1 MTISQNRNGDD
12 VAVHKFGL
20 FVAKHR
26 KLVLAIAILLLI
38 PSIYGFVTTK
48 VNYDILTYLP
58 KDLESVKGQDILDK
72 EFKQAALSMLIVKGD
87 MNISNIQKLKSKISQ
102 VDGVEK
108 VIWIDDFL
116 DPTIPKE
123 MLPDVLKNTF
133 YSKDSTLLLIQFKN
147 SASSLETQN
156 AISKIRKIATAQC
169 FLSGMSAIIKDTRDL
184 SDRETPLYV
193 LVAVVFIFILLLLTM
208 ESPIVPILFLTSIGM
223 AIIYNLGTNKFL
235 GEISYITKSLAAVLQ
250 LGVTMDFSIFL
261 MHRYDEERKRFD
273 SKEEAMAEAISKTL
287 VAILS
292 SAATAIAGFLA
303 LCVMRLRIG
312 ADIGI
317 VMAKGVFLGVIGTV
331 TILPAL
337 ILTFDRAIHKF
348 RLKNILPTFSKTA
361 EFATKYHVVLF
372 VVFLLAF
379 IPAIYGRVN
388 IKEYYNLIDS
398 LPKTIKS
405 VQATDLLKKEYN
417 MTTTHMVL
425 VDRSVPKYQIKNMC
439 EEIKRVKGVEKVLA
453 FDDIL
458 GPAIPDEFIPSSV
471 KENFEKGN
479 FKLIMINSIYKS
491 ATSEENAQIERIQ
504 QIVKKYSKRSY
515 VTGEGVLTKDLVEMA
530 DTDLKRVDF
539 ISILAIFMI
548 ILITF
553 KSISIPLILVLAI
566 ELAIFINL
574 AIPYYTNVTVPF
586 IASIVLGTIQLGSA
600 INYAILMTTRFREEI
615 QKGHDRFEAIKIAV
629 KTSSRSVVTS
639 ALAFAFSTLAVALIA
654 KIDMIRSLCEMLS
667 RGAVISMIVILFV
680 LPSLLLLFEGAI
692 AKTTFGWRSKEASVK
707 PSEEYET
714 L

>member
-1 MTISQNRNGDD
+1 M
-12 VAVHKFGL
+12 HKFGL
-20 FVAKHR
+20 FIAKHR
-26 KLVLAIAILLLI
+26 KLVLIVAILLLI
-38 PSIYGFVTTK
+38 PSVYGFVTTK
-48 VNYDILTYLP
+48 INYDILTYLP
-58 KDLESVKGQDILDK
+58 KDLDSTKGQEILDK
-72 EFKQAALSMLIVKGD
+72 DFKQAALSMLIVKGN
-87 MNISNIQKLKSKISQ
+87 MNISDIQKMKEKVSRI
-102 VDGVEK
+102 DGVEK

-116 DPTIPKE
+116 DPTIPKD
-123 MLPDVLKNTF
+123 MLPEVLKTTF
-133 YSKDSTLLLIQFKN
+133 YSKDSTLLLIQFSN
-147 SASSLETQN
+147 SASSIETQN
-156 AISKIRKIATAQC
+156 AISEIRKVATKQC
-169 FLSGMSAIIKDTRDL
+169 FLSGMSVIIKDTRDL

-193 LVAVVFIFILLLLTM
+193 AVAVLFIFILLILTM
-208 ESPIVPILFLTSIGM
+208 ESPVIPILFLLSIGM
-223 AIIYNLGTNKFL
+223 AIVYNLGTNKFL
-235 GEISYITKSLAAVLQ
+235 GQISYITKALAAVLQ

-303 LCVMRLRIG
+303 LCAMRLRIG

-317 VMAKGVFLGVIGTV
+317 VMAKGVFLGVLGTI
-331 TILPAL
+331 TILPAF
-337 ILTFDRAIHKF
+337 ILEFDNAIHKY
-348 RLKNILPTFSKTA
+348 RLKNILPTFNKTA
-361 EFATKYHVVLF
+361 EFVSKNHVILF
-372 VVFLLAF
+372 IVFLIAF
-379 IPAIYGRVN
+379 IPAVYGRNN
-388 IKEYYNLIDS
+388 IKVYYNLIDS
-398 LPKTIKS
+398 LPKTMKS
-405 VQATDLLKKEYN
+405 VEATDLLKKEYN
-417 MTTTHMVL
+417 MITTHMIL
-425 VDRSVPKYQIKNMC
+425 VDRSLPKYKIKSMCDEIKNV
-439 EEIKRVKGVEKVLA
+439 RGVEKVLA
-453 FDDIL
+453 FDDIV
-458 GPAIPDEFIPSSV
+458 GPAIPETFIPQDL
-471 KENFEKGN
+471 KENFEKDKY
-479 FKLIMINSIYKS
+479 KLIMVNSIYKA
-491 ATSEENAQIERIQ
+491 ATQEENQQIEKIQ
-504 QIVKKYSKRSY
+504 KIAKRYSKNSY
-515 VTGEGVLTKDLVEMA
+515 VTGEGALTKDLVEMA

-553 KSISIPLILVLAI
+553 RSISIPIILVSAI

-574 AIPYYTNVTVPF
+574 SIPYYTNTIVPF

-615 QKGHDRFEAIKIAV
+615 QKGLDRFEAIKVAV

-654 KIDMIRSLCEMLS
+654 KIDMIKSLCEMLS